1 MSEPKPG
8 APSVTAT
15 ISPKVPSTA
24 SGDVGSG
31 DSQPLNRSELV
42 VAGLLCAY
50 LLILGISVS
59 YRLCEEYPKV
69 ADGPPLQTAMPAEAG
84 VAWKPQSPEGAA
96 KPVENGSGLENTA
109 NRMPRSPVADR
120 EGSLLL
126 IAIYSGLMGSFIA
139 CSLSL
144 VAYVGNRRFRVRWA
158 MWYVLRPWIG
168 AALSGGVYLLIS
180 AGLVSSAGHSDASGI
195 AAISLLTG
203 WFSKEATEKVREM
216 FRTFLGVQGQ
226 RGETSE
232 RDFEDKLT
240 ETETRLS
247 QAKS

>member
-1 MSEPKPG
+1 M
-8 APSVTAT
+8 
-15 ISPKVPSTA
+15 
-24 SGDVGSG
+24 
-31 DSQPLNRSELV
+31 
-42 VAGLLCAY
+42 AGLLCAY
-50 LLILGISVS
+50 LLILGISAS

-69 ADGPPLQTAMPAEAG
+69 ADGPPLQPGMPAEAG
-84 VAWKPQSPEGAA
+84 LDSNPQSPEGAEKA
-96 KPVENGSGLENTA
+96 AENGRGLENTT
-109 NRMPRSPVADR
+109 NRMSRSPVGDR

-144 VAYVGNRRFRVRWA
+144 AAYVGNRRFRVRWV

-180 AGLVSSAGHSDASGI
+180 AGLVSSAGHSNASGI
-195 AAISLLTG
+195 AATALLTG

-226 RGETSE
+226 HGETSE